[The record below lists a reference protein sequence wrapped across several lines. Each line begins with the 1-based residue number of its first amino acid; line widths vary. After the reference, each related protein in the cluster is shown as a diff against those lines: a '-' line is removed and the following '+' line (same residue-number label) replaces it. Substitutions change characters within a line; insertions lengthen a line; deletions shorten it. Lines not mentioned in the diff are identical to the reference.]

1 MTTRE
6 LYSSIGVSCY
16 EHQACWR
23 KGGIFHIQME
33 GGNSTF
39 VALTFSRFEAR
50 TRSTGLSGCEPP
62 NSSHAV
68 FACGVSGRYWLWSV
82 AELHGK
88 VAASRRGSWSGSE
101 SPSTEDVCLRC

>member
-1 MTTRE
+1 MKAKLFSGE
-6 LYSSIGVSCY
+6 QVPVFVDFD
-16 EHQACWR
+16 EA
-23 KGGIFHIQME
+23 KDA